1 MKLRIVTLKFMKL
14 KMVCVAALLLVAVA
28 ASAEEWK
35 RDFTVGAHPQLRVQT
50 NDAGVEVRGVA
61 GGASGGTIAVRVIA
75 EGRRIGPGELS
86 VTAQQSGDSV
96 SLQVK
101 IPERHIHFN
110 FAERSVRIEIN
121 VPQVTAL
128 DLSSAD
134 GSVRVNGVK
143 GEARLLTSDGSIRV
157 ENFEGNLRAHTSDG
171 SIEVNGRFD
180 LLDLNTS
187 DGHISAD
194 VWKGSHMNGDW
205 NLRTA
210 DGSITLRL
218 PDDLPAFLD
227 AWTSDGHIDL
237 QLPVE
242 VSGRAEKNRV
252 RGKIHGGG
260 PTLQVHTSDGS
271 ITLRSL

>member
-1 MKLRIVTLKFMKL
+1 MKSKL
-14 KMVCVAALLLVAVA
+14 ICLIGLLLVAA
-28 ASAEEWK
+28 TASAEEWK

-50 NDAGVEVRGVA
+50 NAAGVDVRGVP
-61 GGASGGTIAVRVIA
+61 GNTISARVIA
-75 EGRRIGPGELS
+75 DGWHIAPGELS
-86 VTAQQSGDSV
+86 VNAQQSGDSIV
-96 SLQVK
+96 VQVK
-101 IPERHIHFN
+101 MPDRHIQFN
-110 FAERSVRIEIN
+110 FNFHRSVRIEIS
-121 VPQVTAL
+121 VPQNTAL
-128 DLSSAD
+128 DLSSSD
-134 GSVRVNGVK
+134 GSLHVSGVK
-143 GEARLLTSDGSIRV
+143 SEARLATSDGSIHV
-157 ENFEGNLRAHTSDG
+157 DNFDGNLRARTSDG
-171 SIEVNGRFD
+171 SIEASGRYD

-187 DGHISAD
+187 DGHIAAD

-205 NLRTA
+205 SVRTS

-242 VSGRAEKNRV
+242 ISGRVEKNRV

-260 PTLQVHTSDGS
+260 PTIQVHTSDGS

>member
-1 MKLRIVTLKFMKL
+1 MKLF
-14 KMVCVAALLLVAVA
+14 CVIGLLLVASV

-35 RDFTVGAHPQLRVQT
+35 RNFTVGAHPQLRVQT
-50 NDAGVEVRGVA
+50 NDARIEVHGTAGNTISARVVA
-61 GGASGGTIAVRVIA
+61 DGWH
-75 EGRRIGPGELS
+75 IGPGELS
-86 VTAQQSGDSV
+86 VNAQQSGDSIF
-96 SLQVK
+96 LQVK
-101 IPERHIHFN
+101 IPDRLIHFN
-110 FAERSVRIEIN
+110 FGNRSVRIEVS
-121 VPQVTAL
+121 VPQATAL

-134 GSVRVNGVK
+134 GSLLVSGVK
-143 GEARLLTSDGSIRV
+143 SEARLVTSDGSIHV
-157 ENFEGNLRAHTSDG
+157 DNFDGNLHARTSDG
-171 SIEVNGRFD
+171 GVEVAGRFD

-194 VWKGSHMNGDW
+194 VWKGSRMNGGW
-205 NLRTA
+205 NLRTS

-218 PDDLPAFLD
+218 ADDLSAYLD

-252 RGKIHGGG
+252 CGKIHGGG